1 MRGSNYSVCR
11 PMLTALQTEEKDLRS
26 MTRTTCLLENKTMDN
41 PRIVT
46 ICGSMRFYQEMLAH
60 ASKLT
65 IEGVI
70 VLMPFVASE
79 TGWIKSMLDELH
91 RQKIAMSH
99 AILVVNPG
107 GYIGE

>member
-1 MRGSNYSVCR
+1 
-11 PMLTALQTEEKDLRS
+11 
-26 MTRTTCLLENKTMDN
+26 MDN

-107 GYIGE
+107 GYIGESTQDEILYAKAWAKGVEYTDKQNEDS